1 AAGAAQ
7 GGLRI
12 VRRAADEAV
21 MLSTDLDRLSQVFI
35 NLIANARKYCDAQ
48 APELR
53 IHVHRVAGR
62 QVVDFIDNGS
72 GIDKADHEVIFEK
85 FSRIENSAG
94 LKATVH
100 PFASATVYLPAVS
113 AGEYAFGIS
122 NVEEL
127 RVAVIGADQFK
138 GRDYSNLRA
147 TTILYPLRTGFFVRK
162 DSPIRSIADLKG
174 KRAVDGFTSQKTIPP
189 LLDALYATAGMTRA
203 DVQPVNVPNVVAGA
217 DAFMSGK
224 ADVFFFALGAA
235 KVEEANASVGGIR
248 ALDIAN
254 TPENVAKIKKFF
266 PPAYL
271 RAEKPG
277 PRNIGVLDPIHVLT
291 YDGVLVASTKTPDDV
306 VYRMVTAM
314 HANKK
319 ANGTG
324 VRRDEPLRSRSHGDE
339 ARPDPVSSGSDQV
352 LSGAGRLAAQGLTA
366 PRT

>member
-1 AAGAAQ
+1 MNRTFRTQAAALSAAATLTLAITAGSALAQ
-7 GGLRI
+7 DIGI
-12 VRRAADEAV
+12 AASNPGS
-21 MLSTDLDRLSQVFI
+21 LYHSTGTA
-35 NLIANARKYCDAQ
+35 IAKMANDSAQ
-48 APELR
+48 
-53 IHVHRVAGR
+53 
-62 QVVDFIDNGS
+62 
-72 GIDKADHEVIFEK
+72 
-85 FSRIENSAG
+85 

-122 NVEEL
+122 NVEEV
-127 RVAVIGADQFK
+127 RVAVIGAEQFK
-138 GRDYSNLRA
+138 GRAYSDLRA

-162 DSPIRSIADLKG
+162 DSPIKSIADLKG

-254 TPENVAKIKKFF
+254 TPENAAKIKKFF

-271 RAEKPG
+271 RPETPG
-277 PRNIGVLDPIHVLT
+277 PRNIGVLEPIHVLT
-291 YDGVLVASTKTPDDV
+291 YDAVLVASTKTPDDV
-306 VYRMVTAM
+306 VYRMVKAM

-319 ANGTG
+319 AMAEVFGAMNLFDPGRMATQLDPIQYHPGAIKFYQEQG
-324 VRRDEPLRSRSHGDE
+324 VWPPKS
-339 ARPDPVSSGSDQV
+339 
-352 LSGAGRLAAQGLTA
+352 
-366 PRT
+366 